1 MLKTQRRAS
10 RQAFPDQL
18 RGLALLGII
27 VVNAPFLAISADGYT
42 PASVSAPIDWAA
54 AFLITL
60 LAQGKFYLIFSFLFG
75 YSANFIVRANDATGR
90 RRFRRRL
97 VGLAVIGL
105 AHAVLLFIGDIL
117 LSYALLGAALMLM
130 FGRSDR
136 AVLRTS
142 AIAAV
147 VASAWLGLLVVAV
160 SSTTSSTELATDPAL
175 LALNAALANGS
186 FVDVAVARAQALPA
200 ALLLVGTLQ
209 WGLAFAAFCLGLVA
223 GRHSVLNDL
232 AARITMWRRF
242 AIWGLLIGVPVQA
255 CAAWLTLQGGA
266 SLGTT
271 VENFIG
277 VAAGFL
283 TAPILAAGYVGVLSL
298 LALRFPRALAP
309 VQESGRATLT
319 LYLGESLVL
328 SVLFCGYGFGLFGTL
343 GAAAVAGTAIVAWGA
358 LEVTMHLWFRRFRQ
372 GPLEWLLSRWTN
384 AASGDAPG
392 SISKLELKF
401 VPRSD
406 VLAERRPRATR

>member
-27 VVNAPFLAISADGYT
+27 VVNAPFFAISADGYT

-54 AFLITL
+54 AFLVTL

-147 VASAWLGLLVVAV
+147 VASVWLGLLVVAV

-186 FVDVAVARAQALPA
+186 FVDVALARAQALPA
-200 ALLLVGTLQ
+200 AMG
-209 WGLAFAAFCLGLVA
+209 
-223 GRHSVLNDL
+223 
-232 AARITMWRRF
+232 
-242 AIWGLLIGVPVQA
+242 
-255 CAAWLTLQGGA
+255 
-266 SLGTT
+266 
-271 VENFIG
+271 
-277 VAAGFL
+277 
-283 TAPILAAGYVGVLSL
+283 
-298 LALRFPRALAP
+298 
-309 VQESGRATLT
+309 
-319 LYLGESLVL
+319 
-328 SVLFCGYGFGLFGTL
+328 
-343 GAAAVAGTAIVAWGA
+343 
-358 LEVTMHLWFRRFRQ
+358 
-372 GPLEWLLSRWTN
+372 
-384 AASGDAPG
+384 
-392 SISKLELKF
+392 
-401 VPRSD
+401 
-406 VLAERRPRATR
+406 